1 MARHLSTP
9 NTTVLSSRLPTGL
22 PSRLSPNAKVLKSI
36 RSRMIAWIMLVV
48 FTALSS
54 VLYLTDAVRRGE
66 IHDSAN
72 NAVEQE
78 ISEFNSFVKDSPTTY
93 TNARQLIEA
102 YLTQEL
108 PQGDQILL
116 GVYKGRIIQQSIDK
130 EKLTNLPKEQRDQ
143 LLKDMF
149 TGSNSSGI
157 TNNMHWARVEITT
170 PGQDKPD
177 YFRHRSFHRRP
188 VPQPHHPD
196 SAAHNLRAGGHAY
209 SRDYRL
215 AHR

>member
-102 YLTQEL
+102 YLTQ
-108 PQGDQILL
+108 
-116 GVYKGRIIQQSIDK
+116 
-130 EKLTNLPKEQRDQ
+130 
-143 LLKDMF
+143 
-149 TGSNSSGI
+149 
-157 TNNMHWARVEITT
+157 
-170 PGQDKPD
+170 
-177 YFRHRSFHRRP
+177 
-188 VPQPHHPD
+188 
-196 SAAHNLRAGGHAY
+196 
-209 SRDYRL
+209 
-215 AHR
+215 